1 MYIATLSNRRSN
13 STLYT
18 WLNFLH
24 KPYFHNMIII
34 LIFIPIVAIWA
45 ITVYNGLIGKKNN
58 AEEAF
63 SGIDVQLKKRWDLIP
78 NLVAAVKEFMS
89 HERGILEE
97 ITKLRGQAMQ
107 DNIGDQERFGLENQI
122 SSMLGKIKVAVEAYP
137 DLKANNNVTELQ
149 HSLNEVEAQISASR
163 RAYNAAVKSLN
174 NAVEMFPSNIMAN
187 IMNMKTREFFE
198 IPREERES
206 VDVGALF
213 DK

>member
-1 MYIATLSNRRSN
+1 
-13 STLYT
+13 
-18 WLNFLH
+18 
-24 KPYFHNMIII
+24 MIII

>member
-1 MYIATLSNRRSN
+1 
-13 STLYT
+13 
-18 WLNFLH
+18 
-24 KPYFHNMIII
+24 MILILII
-34 LIFIPIVAIWA
+34 LVVVAIWA
-45 ITVYNGLIGKKNN
+45 IAAYNGLIGKKNN

-78 NLVAAVKEFMS
+78 NLVAAVKEYMS

-97 ITKLRGQAMQ
+97 ITKLRGQVMQ
-107 DNIGDQERFGLENQI
+107 DDIGDQERFGLENQI
-122 SSMLGKIKVAVEAYP
+122 GSMLGKIKVAVEAYP
-137 DLKANNNVTELQ
+137 DLKANTNVIELQ

-187 IMNMKTREFFE
+187 MMNMETREFFE
-198 IPREERES
+198 IPREERENVNVS
-206 VDVGALF
+206 DLF